1 MEERQITY
9 EVAKLARKK
18 GFDEKCIKEFNS
30 SKDVVDCH
38 YSFVKNS
45 DIDYGCLCTS
55 TTQSI
60 MQKWLREVH
69 NIHINPNPYRES
81 IVPGDTEITGYYV
94 GEIYNKEGKEI
105 GYIGESNFATYE
117 DALERGL
124 LKGLSLIS

>member
-18 GFDEKCIKEFNS
+18 GFDEKCVKEYNS

-45 DIDYGCLCTS
+45 DIDYDCLCTS

-69 NIHINPNPYRES
+69 NIHVNPIPYRES
-81 IVPGDTEITGYYV
+81 TVPGNNEITGYYV
-94 GEIYNKEGKEI
+94 GGIYNKMGKEI
-105 GYIGESNFATYE
+105 GYIGDSNFATYE

-124 LKGLSLIS
+124 LKGLSLIA